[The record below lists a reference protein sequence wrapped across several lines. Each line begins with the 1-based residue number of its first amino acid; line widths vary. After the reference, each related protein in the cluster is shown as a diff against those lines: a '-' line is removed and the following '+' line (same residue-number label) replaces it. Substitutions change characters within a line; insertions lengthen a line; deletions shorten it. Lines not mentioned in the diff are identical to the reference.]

1 MGALM
6 FTLIWGYALFALVH
20 VQKSA
25 AGIST
30 SQLHQDIGV
39 VEFAVESDT
48 ASAVVDFCKRYECS
62 FLGKVLSLSTA
73 FRYTTLAHI
82 FSIHMHDDW
91 VFSQYKSM
99 LSQSQRSK
107 LILIELFQYDDVKS
121 AKYIYTI
128 LINIVITYFAPLKD
142 TEICFSTCIS
152 CYRMKFAWRCF
163 FLT

>member
-1 MGALM
+1 MCTGTTDNNMGALM

-62 FLGKVLSLSTA
+62 FLGKVLSLSTE
-73 FRYTTLAHI
+73 FIYTTLAHI
-82 FSIHMHDDW
+82 FFKHMHDDC
-91 VFSQYKSM
+91 VFLHIKVCLVEVKDQNRYK
-99 LSQSQRSK
+99 
-107 LILIELFQYDDVKS
+107 
-121 AKYIYTI
+121 
-128 LINIVITYFAPLKD
+128 VI
-142 TEICFSTCIS
+142 
-152 CYRMKFAWRCF
+152 
-163 FLT
+163 